1 MVFRDLDKKS
11 ILENSARVLSTISV
25 VGTDISFT
33 EETSIAEWSYEDYR
47 FVPENGFVGQF
58 TERLLDG
65 KLKELASS
73 INIENAEINLKI
85 GIINGIDNKTT
96 YYDYGNFLITKV
108 GEKDT
113 TGTTSFESA
122 DFAKKFN
129 QVYVDT
135 ISYPCLALELT
146 NNVCEQVGVELAGN
160 GKAYCIAIDDEGLEQ
175 GSYAFLV
182 DDTYYNFNTTKDL
195 NYHDTLMLIKID
207 DDVRIVQKTVDTI
220 TYNIERVDLTY
231 TTSTEKIN
239 TVIESHEVIYCDF
252 TNNDFSIENNQFEE
266 GTLCRDVMKNIAKIG
281 YTWARIGVDNKCHLD
296 FTPKTSSDVDEYNK
310 IDTDQYYS
318 EESQLEEYG
327 PVNKVLLGLSNVEG
341 ENVYKE
347 QRTDTLSNISI
358 IGNSV
363 RDGDPLPTA
372 PIEISNIKNTINLF
386 NKEDISGNFTTSVGL
401 ELFEDGIKATALASR
416 AYNYGVVPLS
426 NSDDLLGKTIVL
438 NVESEQCEDSQPAA
452 GLYWCNTTTGTLGG
466 AIRGVYHLSYN
477 TPPVLIIPSAYPTD
491 MNAIAVLLYSN
502 VTPAM
507 PVGTYIVYHNIGIYE
522 GTIAPEYVD
531 YDTPSVKVLL
541 NNDNLLYTPF
551 TEINPCTIT
560 SNRNDY
566 YYTLGYHAY
575 LEAGKEYRFSMV
587 SDCNN
592 YGSSTTEDTVQ
603 AYLMLNRMVG
613 TSQTNIYMTD
623 FDCSFTPSIS
633 GSYRLRL
640 DVNKNGSTH
649 SFWNIQITEGSDKKD
664 FVTPIVKECV
674 YDLGD
679 NELCKINN
687 VQDTLIQE
695 HVFDYYSPVH
705 IRKCIKKKVLDGSES
720 WTKQNTQY
728 DVYRYS
734 FILNDEKKVDKSTDI
749 GNVISNRFVTT
760 SADESYRGYQGV
772 SVSHDDKRFF
782 ICYMSDDTS
791 DLTKFKAWLK
801 ANPVTIYYEV
811 ETPYNID
818 LGNPDMIDS
827 FETGYN
833 RLFVNDSLCETANVI
848 IKDIS
853 QQTIT
858 YSGNPIVFQT
868 KEYETCQINLYDNPI
883 LYTQELR
890 QIALNGCEKLFGLR
904 YLPFTTKTIGH
915 PWLEGDDYIQLD
927 NLDGKT
933 LYTYPF
939 DRKLEYKGYIKSDIA
954 STAKTDTEQKYEF
967 ESELLSRIISAEIT
981 VNKAEATVT
990 ANTQKIT
997 QLEQGVENAN
1007 INTNNLRDS
1016 INQTLT
1022 DYAKSEDVV
1031 QLRQAVETQQ
1041 TETNLKIEI
1050 INEVLEGGISK
1061 VKTSKGYTFD
1071 DEGLK
1076 IADSESE
1083 ITSKLDNK
1091 SFEVRDNT
1099 SGHTDTEL
1107 LYAGIDDETNESV
1120 VRSENLTVR
1129 KYFTIGTNS
1138 RFEDFEKNNKP
1149 GTGVFFIG

>member
-33 EETSIAEWSYEDYR
+33 EETNIAEWSYEDYR
-47 FVPENGFVGQF
+47 FVPENGFIGQF

-65 KLKELASS
+65 KLKELASDV
-73 INIENAEINLKI
+73 NIENAEINLKI

-122 DFAKKFN
+122 DFVKKFN

-135 ISYPCLALELT
+135 ISYPCLSLELT

-182 DDTYYNFNTTKDL
+182 DNTYYNFNTTKNL
-195 NYHDTLMLIKID
+195 NYHDTIMLIKID
-207 DDVRIVQKTVDTI
+207 NDVRIVQKTVDTI
-220 TYNIERVDLTY
+220 TYNVERIDLSYTKTTYRNLLDVSKFVPGRLDNGVIGYTGDSSIDSYDAITGSITY
-231 TTSTEKIN
+231 TTTKNWRGIVSDFIPIDSSKTYVGQYKTGAKYNIDYYDKDKKWIQRAKAYNWVDGDISYCVPTIPSNTTYVVINAQASTTGTFSYSN
-239 TVIESHEVIYCDF
+239 MQFIESSTKQEFVPYESILGARGIVYNDF
-252 TNNDFSIENNQFEE
+252 TNNDFSIENNQFDE
-266 GTLCRDVMKNIAKIG
+266 GTLCRDVIKNIAKIG
-281 YTWARIGVDNKCHLD
+281 YTWARVGVDNKLYLD

-310 IDTDQYYS
+310 INTDQYYN

-347 QRTDTLSNISI
+347 QTVDEVSIISI
-358 IGNSV
+358 NGNTQQ
-363 RDGDPLPTA
+363 DGEPSPTE
-372 PIEISNIKNTINLF
+372 PIPVK
-386 NKEDISGNFTTSVGL
+386 
-401 ELFEDGIKATALASR
+401 
-416 AYNYGVVPLS
+416 VV
-426 NSDDLLGKTIVL
+426 
-438 NVESEQCEDSQPAA
+438 
-452 GLYWCNTTTGTLGG
+452 
-466 AIRGVYHLSYN
+466 
-477 TPPVLIIPSAYPTD
+477 
-491 MNAIAVLLYSN
+491 NAITIKDAV
-502 VTPAM
+502 AD
-507 PVGTYIVYHNIGIYE
+507 E
-522 GTIAPEYVD
+522 
-531 YDTPSVKVLL
+531 VLSML
-541 NNDNLLYTPF
+541 
-551 TEINPCTIT
+551 EI
-560 SNRNDY
+560 
-566 YYTLGYHAY
+566 
-575 LEAGKEYRFSMV
+575 
-587 SDCNN
+587 
-592 YGSSTTEDTVQ
+592 
-603 AYLMLNRMVG
+603 
-613 TSQTNIYMTD
+613 
-623 FDCSFTPSIS
+623 
-633 GSYRLRL
+633 
-640 DVNKNGSTH
+640 
-649 SFWNIQITEGSDKKD
+649 
-664 FVTPIVKECV
+664 
-674 YDLGD
+674 DLKG
-679 NELCKINN
+679 NELCAGDSVTIVDGRCTLHKVMSKYTFTGDERITRNITYNN
-687 VQDTLIQE
+687 
-695 HVFDYYSPVH
+695 H
-705 IRKCIKKKVLDGSES
+705 
-720 WTKQNTQY
+720 
-728 DVYRYS
+728 YRYS
-734 FILNDEKKVDKSTDI
+734 IYSTPIDYKTLPTNETVPNI
-749 GNVISNRFVTT
+749 KCNRFVAISPNRSWGWAGLD
-760 SADESYRGYQGV
+760 SATGISMNLSGGPWFIRYEDA
-772 SVSHDDKRFF
+772 SV
-782 ICYMSDDTS
+782 DTIE
-791 DLTKFKAWLK
+791 KFATWLK
-801 ANPVTIYYEV
+801 ANPVTAYYELQ
-811 ETPYNID
+811 TPIDID
-818 LGNPDMIDS
+818 LGYVGNL
-827 FETGYN
+827 
-833 RLFVNDSLCETANVI
+833 RLFEGTNI
-848 IKDIS
+848 ITIISSDIDTTGTVVVTDIDKKS
-853 QQTIT
+853 TK
-858 YSGNPIVFQT
+858 YSGTTISIPV
-868 KEYETCQINLYDNPI
+868 KGYKTCQINLYDNPI

-954 STAKTDTEQKYEF
+954 STAKTDIEQKYEF
-967 ESELLSRIISAEIT
+967 ESELLSRIVSAEII
-981 VNKAEATVT
+981 VNKAEGVIL
-990 ANTQKIT
+990 ANTKKMS
-997 QLEQGVENAN
+997 QLEQGISNAN
-1007 INTNNLRDS
+1007 ININNLRDS

-1107 LYAGIDDETNESV
+1107 LYAGIDSKTNESV

-1129 KYFTIGTNS
+1129 KYCTIGTNS